1 MLCKVEVPVMHSN
14 TGALLPGQVLDKG
27 TIRQIKKKEMNLEQA
42 LMWVAKNLF
51 CKLLWY
57 DLTVW

>member
-27 TIRQIKKKEMNLEQA
+27 TIRREKRNEFGTGSN
-42 LMWVAKNLF
+42 VGGP
-51 CKLLWY
+51 KLIL
-57 DLTVW
+57 

>member
-27 TIRQIKKKEMNLEQA
+27 TIRQIKKRSEFETGSNVGGPKPIL
-42 LMWVAKNLF
+42 
-51 CKLLWY
+51 
-57 DLTVW
+57 

>member
-27 TIRQIKKKEMNLEQA
+27 TIQQIKERSEFEIGPKEGA
-42 LMWVAKNLF
+42 PPSSGPLF
-51 CKLLWY
+51 C
-57 DLTVW
+57 